1 MTFGEMLKDKRME
14 WGLTQVEM
22 AKKCNIP
29 LHTYKYLEIYN
40 GGYNGTYPTS
50 TTIQKLRKAKVI
62 DYTYKEVI
70 TLIELERKKHHRQKE
85 RKNAK
90 SKREDIH

>member
-1 MTFGEMLKDKRME
+1 MTLGEMLKEKRME

-22 AKKCNIP
+22 AKKCNMP
-29 LHTYKYLEIYN
+29 LSTYKLLEIYN
-40 GGYNGTYPTS
+40 GGYKDTYPTS

-90 SKREDIH
+90 SKREDNN